1 MGGMF
6 FADLS
11 AWTAENVILRMVA
24 AVVLGALVGID
35 RGAKRRGGGARTDAA
50 VCLGAAMV
58 VMTGQY
64 MELRYHGTTDVARM
78 ASQVVSGVGF
88 LGAGSIIVS
97 GHQVKGLTSAAGIW
111 VCACIGLAVGI
122 GFVDGAVLATVILLG
137 MLHVLPWV
145 EGKVYKHSRYML
157 LHVAAAEG
165 RAAGELMR
173 KLKADGCVVDM
184 FEVDRLGTDMQSFTI
199 TITIRVPRRL
209 SREEYAE
216 SLLGIG
222 GITSIDSM

>member
-1 MGGMF
+1 MF
-6 FADLS
+6 FTGLTE
-11 AWTAENVILRMVA
+11 WTPRNLILRI
-24 AVVLGALVGID
+24 VVSLILGSLIGID
-35 RGAKRRGGGARTDAA
+35 RGAKKRGGGARTDAA
-50 VCLGAAMV
+50 VCLGATL
-58 VMTGQY
+58 VMMTAQY
-64 MELRYHGTTDVARM
+64 IELVFPGKADMARLP
-78 ASQVVSGVGF
+78 AQVISGVGF
-88 LGAGSIIVS
+88 LGAGSIIIS
-97 GHQVKGLTSAAGIW
+97 GHQIKGLTSAASIW
-111 VCACIGLAVGI
+111 ICACIGLAVGI

-157 LHVAAAEG
+157 LHVEAAEG

>member
-1 MGGMF
+1 MF

-11 AWTAENVILRMVA
+11 EWTGVNVILRMIA
-24 AVVLGALVGID
+24 AFVLGALIGID

-64 MELRYHGTTDVARM
+64 MEMRYQGTTDVARM

-97 GHQVKGLTSAAGIW
+97 RHQVKGLTSAAGIW

-122 GFVDGAVLATVILLG
+122 GFVDGAVLATLILLG
-137 MLHVLPWV
+137 GLHVLPMI
-145 EGKVYKHSRYML
+145 ETKVYKHSRYMVL
-157 LHVAAAEG
+157 QIEAAEG
-165 RAAGELMR
+165 GTSIELMR
-173 KLKADGCVVDM
+173 KLRSDGCIVDL
-184 FEVDRLGTDMQSFTI
+184 FEVDRAGTDTKCFLI
-199 TITIRVPRRL
+199 TLTVCIPRRL
-209 SREEYAE
+209 NREQYLE
-216 SLLGIG
+216 SLMEIG
-222 GITSIDSM
+222 GILSVDHI

>member
-1 MGGMF
+1 MF

-11 AWTAENVILRMVA
+11 AWIGENIILRMMA
-24 AVVLGALVGID
+24 AVVLGALIGID

-64 MELRYHGTTDVARM
+64 MEMRYQGTTDVARM

-97 GHQVKGLTSAAGIW
+97 RHQVKGLTSAAGIW

-122 GFVDGAVLATVILLG
+122 GFVDGAVLATLILLVF
-137 MLHVLPWV
+137 LHLLPLV
-145 EGKVYKHSRYML
+145 EEKVYRHSRYMIL
-157 LHVAAAEG
+157 RVEAAEG
-165 RAAGELMR
+165 GTSMELLR
-173 KLKADGCVVDM
+173 RLKADGCMVDL
-184 FEVDRLGTDMQSFTI
+184 FEVDKVGTDMKSFTI
-199 TITIRVPRRL
+199 TVTVRIPRRL
-209 SREEYAE
+209 NREQYVEKLME
-216 SLLGIG
+216 IG
-222 GITSIDSM
+222 GVLSIDSM

>member
-111 VCACIGLAVGI
+111 VCACIGLAVG
-122 GFVDGAVLATVILLG
+122 FVDGAVLATVILLG

-157 LHVAAAEG
+157 LHVEAAEG

>member
-1 MGGMF
+1 MF

-11 AWTAENVILRMVA
+11 AWTGENIILRMMA
-24 AVVLGALVGID
+24 AVVLGALIGID

-64 MELRYHGTTDVARM
+64 MEMRYQGTTDVARM

-97 GHQVKGLTSAAGIW
+97 RHQVKGLTSAAGIW

-122 GFVDGAVLATVILLG
+122 GFVDGAVLATLILLVF
-137 MLHVLPWV
+137 LHLLPLV
-145 EGKVYKHSRYML
+145 EEKVYRHSRYMIL
-157 LHVAAAEG
+157 RVEAAEG
-165 RAAGELMR
+165 GTSMELLR
-173 KLKADGCVVDM
+173 RLKADGCMVDL
-184 FEVDRLGTDMQSFTI
+184 FEVDKVGTDMKSFTI
-199 TITIRVPRRL
+199 TVTVRIPRRL
-209 SREEYAE
+209 NREQYVEKLME
-216 SLLGIG
+216 IG
-222 GITSIDSM
+222 GVLSIDSM

>member
-1 MGGMF
+1 MF

-97 GHQVKGLTSAAGIW
+97 GHQVKGLTSAAGI
-111 VCACIGLAVGI
+111 GLAVGI

-157 LHVAAAEG
+157 LHVEAAEG

>member
-1 MGGMF
+1 MF

-11 AWTAENVILRMVA
+11 EWTGVNVFFRMIA
-24 AVVLGALVGID
+24 AVVLGAFIGID

-64 MELRYHGTTDVARM
+64 MEMRYQGTTDVARM

-97 GHQVKGLTSAAGIW
+97 QHQVKGLTSAAGIW

-122 GFVDGAVLATVILLG
+122 GFVDGAILATLILLAV
-137 MLHVLPWV
+137 LHILPMV
-145 EGKVYKHSRYML
+145 EGKVYKHSKYMVL
-157 LHVAAAEG
+157 RVEAAEG
-165 RAAGELMR
+165 RTSMELMR
-173 KLKADGCVVDM
+173 KLKADGCILDL
-184 FEVDRLGTDMQSFTI
+184 FEVDRAGTSTNSFII
-199 TITIRVPRRL
+199 TLTVCIPRRL
-209 SREEYAE
+209 NRERYLE
-216 SLLGIG
+216 SLMEIG
-222 GITSIDSM
+222 GVLSIDSM

>member
-1 MGGMF
+1 MF

-11 AWTAENVILRMVA
+11 AWTGTNVILRMVA
-24 AVVLGALVGID
+24 AVVLGSLVGID

-64 MELRYHGTTDVARM
+64 MEMRYQGTTDVARM

-122 GFVDGAVLATVILLG
+122 GFVDGAFLATAILLG
-137 MLHVLPWV
+137 MLHILPWI
-145 EGKVYKHSRYML
+145 EGRVYRHSRYMI
-157 LHVAAAEG
+157 LHVEAAESG
-165 RAAGELMR
+165 VATGLLR
-173 KLKADGCVVDM
+173 KLKADGCMVDM
-184 FEVDRLGTDMQSFTI
+184 FEVDRLGEDAQSLTI
-199 TITIRVPRRL
+199 TITVRIPRRL
-209 SREEYAE
+209 SREEYVQ
-216 SLLGIG
+216 SLMEIRGIK
-222 GITSIDSM
+222 SIDSM

>member
-1 MGGMF
+1 MF

-64 MELRYHGTTDVARM
+64 MELRYQGTTDVARM

-122 GFVDGAVLATVILLG
+122 GFVDGAFVATGILLG
-137 MLHVLPWV
+137 TLHVLPLL
-145 EGKVYKHSRYML
+145 EGKIYRHSRYLL
-157 LHVAAAEG
+157 LHVEAAEG
-165 RAAGELMR
+165 RVAGKLMR
-173 KLKADGCVVDM
+173 KLKADGCTVDL
-184 FEVDRLGTDMQSFTI
+184 FEVDKLDADTQTFTI
-199 TITIRVPRRL
+199 TVTVRIPRRL

-216 SLLGIG
+216 SLLEIG
-222 GITSIDSM
+222 GVTFIDSM